1 MCVSKAAVCVSA
13 ALPMNILADLES
25 RQRQSTFLCTHTGSL
40 PSDLIWPLWSSSTL
54 MPRHLM
60 ASGEGLKLDTR
71 PLVYASEL
79 VSNGGVKA
87 MLLARASSS
96 NNGSESER

>member
-1 MCVSKAAVCVSA
+1 
-13 ALPMNILADLES
+13 
-25 RQRQSTFLCTHTGSL
+25 
-40 PSDLIWPLWSSSTL
+40 
-54 MPRHLM
+54 M